1 MVSAGAKKRRLG
13 MAEPKKDQESTISG
27 DGKPSDGQAVGD
39 RHFELLAG
47 WTAMAVLALFLCVVG
62 TLVLAWCASKR
73 NPPRDDG
80 TAGSHV
86 CHEGQCGSANPRH
99 PPRPPRDNGDLT
111 LVVNVVGGAVSQQ
124 TQPATP
130 PTCPECRPP
139 EKTGE
144 AGAGGKDLI
153 VVVDKEKVVE
163 RVLDKETVVTKEKVE
178 TKEIVQPQAPARE
191 PPKAC
196 EQPVGRVRF
205 EPGRCRVRF
214 DRQEVLD
221 IADRLQEGSGTVL
234 VVAHPDRGN
243 GERQAERRAKKVGK
257 ALRKALKGRTRPQ
270 LPVLTQAASAKQ
282 AGAGESETCPKVH
295 YGTAGV
301 YLIEGLH

>member
-1 MVSAGAKKRRLG
+1 
-13 MAEPKKDQESTISG
+13 MAEPKKDQESTTSG
-27 DGKPSDGQAVGD
+27 DGKPSDGQAVSD

-62 TLVLAWCASKR
+62 TLVLAWCASKG

-86 CHEGQCGSANPRH
+86 CHEGHCGSANPQH
-99 PPRPPRDNGDLT
+99 PPRPPGDNGDLT
-111 LVVNVVGGAVSQQ
+111 LVVNVAGGAVSQQ
-124 TQPATP
+124 TQAAAPPPA
-130 PTCPECRPP
+130 CPECPPPMENGRP
-139 EKTGE
+139 
-144 AGAGGKDLI
+144 GAGGSDLI
-153 VVVDKEKVVE
+153 VVVDSEKVVE
-163 RVLDKETVVTKEKVE
+163 RVLDKETVVTKEKLE
-178 TKEIVQPQAPARE
+178 TKEIVKPQAPAPE

-205 EPGRCRVRF
+205 EPERCRVRF

-282 AGAGESETCPKVH
+282 AGAGESETCPEVH